1 MRSISKYFG
10 VCAYFQAIVD
20 ALGGGGSDIYGQY
33 QTFTDVFGASS
44 SSSCPPDLPQIKVES
59 AQISDN
65 EVHAII
71 RDRQKK
77 DNHNMSE

>member
-1 MRSISKYFG
+1 
-10 VCAYFQAIVD
+10 VFQAIVD
-20 ALGGGGSDIYGQY
+20 ALGGSEGDIYGHY

-44 SSSCPPDLPQIKVES
+44 SSSCPLDLPQIKVES
-59 AQISDN
+59 AQSNENI